1 MLMRER
7 MLCFVLSLAFAGAVC
22 DASAQVYANSENKG
36 EIAFAS
42 GERLEYAVGY
52 KVGMVNVDVATVRFD
67 VTSGKVDGTECFHV
81 RATGDVNKKYT
92 WFYNLHDV
100 YDTWLDKR
108 DLRPLYFSNDLSEGD
123 YRFKSS
129 YVYNWDAMMV
139 STKARNLSRPD
150 VRRKSFPLSEV
161 SYDAVSLFYN
171 IRSVDVS
178 VMTPGQPYPL
188 EVVFADTVRNIN
200 YRFEG
205 RRRLNVGGLGRI
217 ETLVFK
223 CELADASGNSFDDGS
238 EFTIWIS
245 DDKNRIPIAVDSPIK
260 VGSVKVRLVAY
271 RGLKFPFRPQ

>member
-1 MLMRER
+1 MRG
-7 MLCFVLSLAFAGAVC
+7 MKLSLVLALALVMGAY
-22 DASAQVYANSENKG
+22 DALAQVYANSDNKG
-36 EIAFAS
+36 DIAFAA

-108 DLRPLYFSNDLSEGD
+108 DLRPVYFSNDLSEGD

-129 YVYNWDAMMV
+129 YRYDWDAMMV
-139 STKARNLSRPD
+139 STKAQNLSRPD

-171 IRSVDVS
+171 IRSVDVGA
-178 VMTPGQPYPL
+178 MTPGRPYPL

-205 RRRLNVGGLGRI
+205 RQRVSLGGLGRI

-245 DDKNRIPIAVDSPIK
+245 DDRNRIPIAVDSPIK

-271 RGLKFPFRPQ
+271 RGLKFPFKPE